1 MGNRGT
7 KRPPPQNCQVQGVQ
21 TPLVKRQKVQSKK
34 KHGESST
41 VTSTSSLERQSKL
54 KLNSTQV

>member
-1 MGNRGT
+1 MGNRRHET
-7 KRPPPQNCQVQGVQ
+7 PSAPKLPGVQ
-21 TPLVKRQKVQSKK
+21 TPLVKKQKVQSKK